1 MMTRAE
7 LAFGVLDR
15 ENTGFI
21 SFKQFRRISNKLSEK
36 ELQMVMKRVKDQ
48 KNIKNIKIYIQ
59 YIYTTDFLTF
69 NIVARQGSRW
79 QTEF

>member
-21 SFKQFRRISNKLSEK
+21 SFKQFRRISNKLSER
-36 ELQMVMKRVKDQ
+36 ELQMVMKRVKDHMIQ
-48 KNIKNIKIYIQ
+48 QIY
-59 YIYTTDFLTF
+59 Y
-69 NIVARQGSRW
+69 
-79 QTEF
+79 